1 MPNSSFPRN
10 PNARDPVQRSMK
22 LKLNNSLEGVA
33 KLVGIVLLAIVGLWM
48 AGVLLRGLGALVLG
62 IVGLIAALLKFLL
75 VAALVIGVGYLV
87 GKALLERRKTLNSPT
102 SKNGPVDAQTA
113 YISAE
118 PTEPRP
124 SSPRL
129 D

>member
-1 MPNSSFPRN
+1 
-10 PNARDPVQRSMK
+10 MK

-33 KLVGIVLLAIVGLWM
+33 KLAGIVLLAIVGLWL

-75 VAALVIGVGYLV
+75 VAALVIGVGYWV
-87 GKALLERRKTLNSPT
+87 GKAMLERRKTLNSPT
-102 SKNGPVDAQTA
+102 SKNGNVNAQTA
-113 YISAE
+113 YIPAE

-124 SSPRL
+124 SSTRP

>member
-1 MPNSSFPRN
+1 
-10 PNARDPVQRSMK
+10 MK
-22 LKLNNSLEGVA
+22 LKFNNSLEGVA
-33 KLVGIVLLAIVGLWM
+33 KLAGIVLLAIVGLWL

-75 VAALVIGVGYLV
+75 LAALVIGVGYWV
-87 GKALLERRKTLNSPT
+87 GKALLERRKTLAHADDKSADG
-102 SKNGPVDAQTA
+102 KGAPVDAQTA
-113 YISAE
+113 YI

-124 SSPRL
+124 SSTRL